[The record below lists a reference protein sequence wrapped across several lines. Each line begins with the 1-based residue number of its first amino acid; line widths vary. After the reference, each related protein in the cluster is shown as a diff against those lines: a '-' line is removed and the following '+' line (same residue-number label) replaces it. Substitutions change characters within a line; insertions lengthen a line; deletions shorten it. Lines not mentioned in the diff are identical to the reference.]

1 MIMKIK
7 ITNSPLTVFQQDNLL
22 KIISA
27 GLEAADPRIAVAS
40 AITLRNGSIR
50 VSGIRKRFSINR
62 KIHLI
67 GAGKA
72 SIPMTQGLVDVL
84 GDSVKSGI
92 LISKTFPQEGYFH
105 LPEGIE
111 VLKGNHP
118 IPGEDS
124 LRSTRKLVESC
135 SHLTPDDLVICLIS
149 GGGSAL
155 MTLPFEGIKLE
166 DIQLMTR
173 ELLRCG
179 AVIGEINTLRKHLDR
194 IKGGGLARLC
204 SPAEVITLAISD
216 VIGNPPEVIAS
227 GPTVPDESTYDD
239 AVRIIQKYQL
249 QETLPAS
256 ILKILDEGKKGTI
269 PETLKAGDDYFQK
282 CSFQLIASNEK
293 SVSAS
298 LEEAGR
304 LGFETINLGSSIHG
318 EAAIVGEYLTKT
330 MLKYF
335 DNRNEIAKPIC
346 MVGGGETT
354 VSLKGEGFGGRN
366 LEVALAAVKSLA
378 ESTNSCLVALA
389 SDGEDGPTDAA
400 GAVITGKTYLR
411 SEMQGLNPA
420 RFLAENDSYRYFEQV
435 GGMIRTGST
444 GTNVMDLFYMIDF

>member
-1 MIMKIK
+1 MIMKIN
-7 ITNSPLTVFQQDNLL
+7 INNSPLPVSQQDILL

-27 GLEAADPRIAVAS
+27 GLEAADPRIAVSS
-40 AITLRNGSIR
+40 AISLRNGSFQ

-84 GDSVKSGI
+84 GDSINSGI
-92 LISKTFPQEGYFH
+92 LISKTFPQEGNFH

-111 VLKGNHP
+111 VLKGSHP

-135 SHLTPDDLVICLIS
+135 SRLTPDDLVICLIS

-166 DIQLMTR
+166 DIQLMTK

-179 AVIGEINTLRKHLDR
+179 AVIGEINTLRKHLDC
-194 IKGGGLARLC
+194 IKGGGLARFC
-204 SPAEVITLAISD
+204 SPAEVLTLAISD
-216 VIGNPPEVIAS
+216 VIGDPPEIIAS
-227 GPTVPDESTYDD
+227 GPTVPDESTYLD
-239 AVRIIQKYQL
+239 AARIIQKYQL

-256 ILKILDEGKKGTI
+256 ILKILNEGMNGTI
-269 PETLKAGDDYFQK
+269 PETLKAGDEAFQK

-298 LEEAGR
+298 LEEASR
-304 LGFETINLGSSIHG
+304 QGFETINLGSSIHG
-318 EAAIVGEYLTKT
+318 EASAVGEYLANTL
-330 MLKYF
+330 LKYLN
-335 DNRNEIAKPIC
+335 NRIEIAKPLCLI
-346 MVGGGETT
+346 GGGETT

-378 ESTNSCLVALA
+378 GRANIALVTLA

-400 GAVITGKTYLR
+400 GAVVTGNTYLR
-411 SEMQGLNPA
+411 SEKLGLDPS
-420 RFLAENDSYRYFEQV
+420 RFLV
-435 GGMIRTGST
+435 
-444 GTNVMDLFYMIDF
+444 